1 MFEWMK
7 HAALEVRLLAEADLR
22 DLARK
27 QLAWGSTTDWYTH
40 LAGLT
45 RRAGRRAVVHAQ
57 QLVTDRPMT
66 LQALRAGEA
75 SPTQAA
81 IICDA
86 VDTLPSS
93 PALRERGERVLL
105 DEAQRLN
112 ATDLAR
118 TVRHLAHVVD
128 PDRTER
134 ADEAALER
142 QERAAHTGR
151 FLSVTDDGAGGIRIK
166 GRGSAEDGAILRAA
180 LLPLTKP
187 APATAPDGS
196 DQAVIQC
203 ARRERSDGRRSPRS
217 RDPPRPPCARTW

>member
-1 MFEWMK
+1 MTWP
-7 HAALEVRLLAEADLR
+7 ASSWP
-22 DLARK
+22 
-27 QLAWGSTTDWYTH
+27 WGSTTDWYTH

-45 RRAGRRAVVHAQ
+45 RRAGRRAVVHAH

-118 TVRHLAHVVD
+118 TARHLAHVVD

-166 GRGSAEDGAILRAA
+166 GEE
-180 LLPLTKP
+180 
-187 APATAPDGS
+187 APRTAPSSARRFCPSPNPHPPPPQDAS

-203 ARRERSDGRRSPRS
+203 ARRARPDGRRGPRS